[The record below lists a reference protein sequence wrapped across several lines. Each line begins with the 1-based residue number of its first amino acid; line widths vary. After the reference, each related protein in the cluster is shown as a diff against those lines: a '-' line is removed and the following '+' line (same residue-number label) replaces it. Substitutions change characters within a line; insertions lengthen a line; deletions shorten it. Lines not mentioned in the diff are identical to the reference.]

1 MINEFISQLRKVGG
15 SVVITI
21 PKPVLEK
28 YGLNEKTYV
37 SCVISEADDKPLLY
51 KLLKGEIKD
60 EGTT

>member
-15 SVVITI
+15 SIVITI

-37 SCVISEADDKPLLY
+37 SCLISEAEDKPLLY

-60 EGTT
+60 ERTT

>member
-28 YGLNEKTYV
+28 YGLNEKTFV
-37 SCVISEADDKPLLY
+37 SCIISEADDKPLLY
-51 KLLKGEIKD
+51 KLLKEENKD
-60 EGTT
+60 ES

>member
-15 SVVITI
+15 SVIITI

-28 YGLNEKTYV
+28 YGLKEKTFV

-51 KLLKGEIKD
+51 KLLKEEIKD
-60 EGTT
+60 ERAT

>member
-15 SVVITI
+15 SIVITI

-28 YGLNEKTYV
+28 YKLNEKTFV

-51 KLLKGEIKD
+51 KLLKEEK
-60 EGTT
+60 ENV

>member
-28 YGLNEKTYV
+28 YGLNEKTFV

-51 KLLKGEIKD
+51 KLLKEEK
-60 EGTT
+60 ENV